1 MPGQDG
7 SINKNRLTGRGSPV
21 CALLTPW
28 AGEFM
33 HLGWAGREQ
42 ALGRTAGRNGI
53 GDPFFPF
60 CGSRKGGGR
69 GLRGEQVGCGRGRAW
84 GNSGGGRAELPSRRL
99 PFGRSD
105 RHGRSGRSQRVR
117 ERDSGTCDKMGWG
130 RDVRGRDGTAR
141 LRERDWDLHINF
153 EMTGSASGRPTREAK
168 RSQRRASPSAQGPLS
183 FPLPLPTFL
192 SDSHATGPLALTG
205 PSGRPDVQT
214 ITV

>member
-42 ALGRTAGRNGI
+42 ALGRTGRAQR
-53 GDPFFPF
+53 DRRSLCPFLQEP
-60 CGSRKGGGR
+60 KGGRPRAARTTGGMWPR
-69 GLRGEQVGCGRGRAW
+69 ASLGKLRAG
-84 GNSGGGRAELPSRRL
+84 LPSRRL

-105 RHGRSGRSQRVR
+105 RHGRTGRSQRVR
-117 ERDSGTCDKMGWG
+117 EKRLWYFAIRWAGG
-130 RDVRGRDGTAR
+130 DVRGRDGTAQF
-141 LRERDWDLHINF
+141 RERDWDLHINF
-153 EMTGSASGRPTREAK
+153 EMPGSASGRPTREAK
-168 RSQRRASPSAQGPLS
+168 RSQRRASPNAQGPLS

-214 ITV
+214 VTV